1 MNLLFIFHL
10 QNIFDI
16 EIINTLSVNKVD
28 EQIRLIILMFYCSE
42 FVIYIPF
49 TKYF

>member
-42 FVIYIPF
+42 FVIYILF
-49 TKYF
+49 TKCF